1 VKKCETLVDVFDL
14 VDSHLSGVRLSKF
27 FAGNDLEKPHQVLPV
42 RQIDE
47 QIVDLQKLGFE
58 MN

>member
-1 VKKCETLVDVFDL
+1 

-47 QIVDLQKLGFE
+47 QIVDLQKLSFE